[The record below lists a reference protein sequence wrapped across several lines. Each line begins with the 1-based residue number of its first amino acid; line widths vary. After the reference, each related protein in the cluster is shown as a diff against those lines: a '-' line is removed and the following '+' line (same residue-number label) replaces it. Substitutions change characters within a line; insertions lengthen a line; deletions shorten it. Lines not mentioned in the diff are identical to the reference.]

1 MPLMRLS
8 GLALL
13 ALMLAMPAMAQ
24 EADTDAAEEAPAE
37 TTAPV
42 PGETRA
48 DAEPEYETRYV
59 SPRGVPVYV
68 EDDVAS
74 LRLMRLE
81 EDQPVQV
88 LEESPGW
95 VKVLIDGREGWMETD
110 DLTTEAPETPE
121 MTPVAELP
129 EQQVEQVM
137 NPWWT
142 LAGLIAG
149 VALGAGGTWLWLDR
163 RMRRRYGGMR
173 VKL

>member
-1 MPLMRLS
+1 MPLIRLS
-8 GLALL
+8 GLLLLTALL
-13 ALMLAMPAMAQ
+13 AMPVMGQ
-24 EADTDAAEEAPAE
+24 EADTGTDTNEADESAE
-37 TTAPV
+37 PV
-42 PGETRA
+42 PGETRG
-48 DAEPEYETRYV
+48 DQQPQYETRYV
-59 SPRGVPVYV
+59 SPRGVPVYI

-88 LEESPGW
+88 LDESPGW
-95 VKVLIDGREGWMETD
+95 VQVLVNGREGWMETD
-110 DLTTEAPETPE
+110 DLTTEVPETPE
-121 MTPVAELP
+121 MTPVADLP
-129 EQQVEQVM
+129 ETHVERVM

-149 VALGAGGTWLWLDR
+149 LAAGAGGTWLWLDQ

>member
-13 ALMLAMPAMAQ
+13 MLMLAMPAVAEETETNA
-24 EADTDAAEEAPAE
+24 EADTATEAVGP
-37 TTAPV
+37 T
-42 PGETRA
+42 PGETRG
-48 DAEPEYETRYV
+48 DEEPEYETRYV
-59 SPRGVPVYV
+59 SPRGVPVYI

-81 EDQPVQV
+81 KDRPVRVLNETPGWVQV
-88 LEESPGW
+88 L
-95 VKVLIDGREGWMETD
+95 VNGREGWMETG
-110 DLTTEAPETPE
+110 DLTTETPDMPE
-121 MTPVAELP
+121 MTPVADMP
-129 EQQVEQVM
+129 EQHVEQVM

-142 LAGLIAG
+142 LIGLLAGL
-149 VALGAGGTWLWLDR
+149 ALGIGGTWLWLDQ

>member
-13 ALMLAMPAMAQ
+13 ALILTLPAMAQ
-24 EADTDAAEEAPAE
+24 EADTDTAEETPAEAAE
-37 TTAPV
+37 PV
-42 PGETRA
+42 PGETPA
-48 DAEPEYETRYV
+48 DQEPEYETRYV

-74 LRLMRLE
+74 LRVMRLE
-81 EDQPVQV
+81 EDRPVQV
-88 LEESPGW
+88 LDESPGW
-95 VKVLIDGREGWMETD
+95 VEVLVNGREGWMETD
-110 DLTTEAPETPE
+110 DLTTEVPETPE
-121 MTPVAELP
+121 MTPVADLP
-129 EQQVEQVM
+129 EQQVARVM

-142 LAGLIAG
+142 VAGLIAG
-149 VALGAGGTWLWLDR
+149 LALGAGGTWLWLDR

>member
-13 ALMLAMPAMAQ
+13 MLMLAMPALAEEQ
-24 EADTDAAEEAPAE
+24 DADAEAADTSEETE
-37 TTAPV
+37 PV
-42 PGETRA
+42 PGETRG
-48 DAEPEYETRYV
+48 DEEPEYETRYV
-59 SPRGVPVYV
+59 APRGVPVYI

-81 EDQPVQV
+81 ENQPVQV
-88 LEESPGW
+88 LDEAPGW
-95 VKVLIDGREGWMETD
+95 VQVLVRGREGWMETG
-110 DLTTEAPETPE
+110 DLTTEAPDMPE
-121 MTPVAELP
+121 MTPVADMP
-129 EQQVEQVM
+129 EQHVEQVM

-142 LAGLIAG
+142 LIGLLAGL
-149 VALGAGGTWLWLDR
+149 ALGIGGTWLWLDR